1 MFEDLSHKGWFLYL
15 CCLSIIT
22 FAGNHCAVLSSVV
35 VITLTCLAR
44 DPSSIPQHGAN
55 LEFPLHISLLN
66 MVKWGPSSTANRG
79 VRVSSEDIKL
89 IGKIETFRVDFHLNA
104 LMFITLQNFP
114 PVQMPH
120 TTLIKPVFSELEFKF
135 IGYCK
140 LPIRLTLQG
149 HTLKRMIL
157 TV

>member
-1 MFEDLSHKGWFLYL
+1 MFEDLSYKGWFLYL

-22 FAGNHCAVLSSVV
+22 FAGNHCAALPSVM
-35 VITLTCLAR
+35 VITLTCLVR
-44 DPSSIPQHGAN
+44 HPSSIPQHGAN

-79 VRVSSEDIKL
+79 VRGSSEDIKL
-89 IGKIETFRVDFHLNA
+89 IGKIVTFRVDFHLNA
-104 LMFITLQNFP
+104 LMFINLQKFP

-140 LPIRLTLQG
+140 LQITLTLQG